1 MCKLWAR
8 NTSTLYMK
16 YSYVIFGVVLLAVF
30 GAFFAYQNT
39 DDMYRI
45 DEEIEN
51 AQEQSAP
58 QGKLMSIESY
68 VTQNISLLSPEK
80 EVLGGTFY
88 VTKIEVEPEE
98 KKGYVEYEDGHV
110 AYSADFTYTAD
121 DMDGINITSF
131 VVRH

>member
-1 MCKLWAR
+1 MKSLIGLLVICLVTVALFFYKG
-8 NTSTLYMK
+8 NSTQQA
-16 YSYVIFGVVLLAVF
+16 VV
-30 GAFFAYQNT
+30 Q
-39 DDMYRI
+39 
-45 DEEIEN
+45 EEM
-51 AQEQSAP
+51 EQSEQ

-110 AYSADFTYTAD
+110 AFAADFTYTAD
-121 DMDGINITSF
+121 DVEGITITSF
-131 VVRH
+131 VIRD

>member
-1 MCKLWAR
+1 
-8 NTSTLYMK
+8 MK
-16 YSYVIFGVVLLAVF
+16 SSVIFLIVVGAIGAALFFYQRSTQQEAV
-30 GAFFAYQNT
+30 
-39 DDMYRI
+39 
-45 DEEIEN
+45 
-51 AQEQSAP
+51 QEQVESGAQ

-110 AYSADFTYTAD
+110 AFAADFTYTAD
-121 DMDGINITSF
+121 DVEGITITSF
-131 VVRH
+131 VIRD